1 MWPKLSVGI
10 SARKHRKLFNNG
22 PIWTKVLKLTLVT
35 AFTSII
41 YSKHFQKFE
50 NQSWF
55 FNEVQQHIHYKFSM
69 CTVLCRLIQ
78 RQCSIGKTIYDTIK
92 SIKVKTLNTKREEW
106 EEISVFPQEL
116 INLEEEVILIIK
128 HYKAQRSRNRI

>member
-1 MWPKLSVGI
+1 
-10 SARKHRKLFNNG
+10 
-22 PIWTKVLKLTLVT
+22 
-35 AFTSII
+35 
-41 YSKHFQKFE
+41 
-50 NQSWF
+50 
-55 FNEVQQHIHYKFSM
+55 M